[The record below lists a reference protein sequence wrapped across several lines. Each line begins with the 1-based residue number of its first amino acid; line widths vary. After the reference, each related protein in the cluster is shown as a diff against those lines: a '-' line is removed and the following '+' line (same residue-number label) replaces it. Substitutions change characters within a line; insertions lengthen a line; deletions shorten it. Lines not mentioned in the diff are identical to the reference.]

1 MSKTPSDPPGKKA
14 ISEDDP
20 RIERW
25 AQITELAVQECGGMP
40 QARLWLDAPKI
51 ALGRKSPLEAMTTL
65 EGCAAVEALLFGL
78 NQ

>member
-1 MSKTPSDPPGKKA
+1 MPKTPSDPLGKNT

-40 QARLWLDAPKI
+40 QALLWLDAPKI
-51 ALGRKSPLEAMTTL
+51 ALGRKSPLEAMTTS
-65 EGCAAVEALLFGL
+65 EGCAAVEALLFQL
-78 NQ
+78 NK

>member
-1 MSKTPSDPPGKKA
+1 MPKTPSDPPGKKT

-65 EGCAAVEALLFGL
+65 EGCAAVEALLFQL

>member
-1 MSKTPSDPPGKKA
+1 MPKTPSDPPGKKT

-51 ALGRKSPLEAMTTL
+51 ALGRKTPLEAMTTL
-65 EGCAAVEALLFGL
+65 EGCAAVEALLFQL